1 MRLGVTRLLVG
12 LQTKE
17 LNGTVFI
24 SFPFQIFQIFNVNRI
39 LLLCTGYSHG
49 YHGEL
54 DMVVI
59 PDYEQDLPGVMPIFL
74 SLSPSK
80 TKCFSSPP
88 ALFIEA
94 ASVFLLFIVGNVLWQ

>member
-1 MRLGVTRLLVG
+1 MRLGVTRLLLG

-17 LNGTVFI
+17 LNATVFI
-24 SFPFQIFQIFNVNRI
+24 SFPFQIFQILNVDRI
-39 LLLCTGYSHG
+39 LLLCTGYSRG

-59 PDYEQDLPGVMPIFL
+59 PDYQEDLPGVMPIFL
-74 SLSPSK
+74 SLRPSK

-94 ASVFLLFIVGNVLWQ
+94 ASLLLLFTIGNVLWK